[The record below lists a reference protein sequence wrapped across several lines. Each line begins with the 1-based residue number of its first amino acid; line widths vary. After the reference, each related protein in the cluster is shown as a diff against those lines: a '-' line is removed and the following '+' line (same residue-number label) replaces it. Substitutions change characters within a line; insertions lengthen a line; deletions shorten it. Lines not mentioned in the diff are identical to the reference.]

1 MTTLSLLKI
10 FLILLPGVY
19 FGRKNIIDEK
29 QCEGISSI
37 VVNIAWPCLVITAL
51 QMDFSETLLINS
63 GLLAG
68 AFVVV
73 SVLAYAV
80 GMVLCRFLKTDDQ
93 ITYLIIYMFLFS
105 NTGFMGIPVCE
116 TLYGEEGV
124 FYAALMDS
132 LSDVFVF
139 TVGTFLVKK
148 SMGVTIKNNPKELIT
163 PGLISIVIGVSL
175 FLLDIKLPAVLGET
189 LSTVGGITTPLAMF
203 IIGYKLGKMKIK
215 DMLGDRTA
223 YIVSGFRLLVLPA
236 VVLGA
241 LVVLGV
247 EMTVLTKVIAM
258 EIAMPVATCTVI
270 FVEQYKGNTPFAS
283 KCVLLS
289 TLMSV
294 VTIPIFAM
302 LLEMW

>member
-1 MTTLSLLKI
+1 MTTLSLLRI

-68 AFVVV
+68 AFVVA
-73 SVLAYAV
+73 SVLAYGV
-80 GMVLCRFLKTDDQ
+80 GIVLCRFLKTDDQ

-132 LSDVFVF
+132 LSDIFVF

-148 SMGVTIKNNPKELIT
+148 SMGVAIKNNPKELIT
-163 PGLISIVIGVSL
+163 PGLISIVIGVGL
-175 FLLDIKLPAVLGET
+175 FLLDIKLPTVLADT
-189 LSTVGGITTPLAMF
+189 LATVGGITTPLAMF
-203 IIGYKLGKMKIK
+203 IIGYKLGKMNFK

-236 VVLGA
+236 IVLAA
-241 LVVLGV
+241 LWGFGV

-270 FVEQYKGNTPFAS
+270 FVEQYKGNTQFAS

-289 TLMSV
+289 TLLSV
-294 VTIPIFAM
+294 VTIPVFAM
-302 LLEMW
+302 LLEVL

>member
-1 MTTLSLLKI
+1 M
-10 FLILLPGVY
+10 ILLPGIY

-51 QMDFSETLLINS
+51 QMDFSETLLMNS

-68 AFVVV
+68 AFVVI
-73 SVLAYAV
+73 SALAYGV

>member
-1 MTTLSLLKI
+1 MTLLSLLKI
-10 FLILLPGVY
+10 FLIMLPGVY

-68 AFVVV
+68 AFVVA

-132 LSDVFVF
+132 LSDIFVF

-148 SMGVTIKNNPKELIT
+148 SMGVAIKNNPKELIT
-163 PGLISIVIGVSL
+163 PGLISIVIGVGL
-175 FLLDIKLPAVLGET
+175 FLLDIKL
-189 LSTVGGITTPLAMF
+189 STVLADTLATVGSITTPLAMF
-203 IIGYKLGKMKIK
+203 IIGYKLGKMNFK

-236 VVLGA
+236 IVLAA
-241 LVVLGV
+241 LWGLGV

-270 FVEQYKGNTPFAS
+270 FVEQYKGNTQFAS

-289 TLMSV
+289 TLLSV
-294 VTIPIFAM
+294 VTIPVFAM
-302 LLEMW
+302 LLEAL

>member
-1 MTTLSLLKI
+1 MTVLSLLKI

-19 FGRKNIIDEK
+19 FGRRNIIDEK

-37 VVNIAWPCLVITAL
+37 VVNVAWPCLVITAL
-51 QMDFSETLLINS
+51 QMDFSETLLMNS

-68 AFVVV
+68 AFVVI
-73 SVLAYAV
+73 SALAYVV

-163 PGLISIVIGVSL
+163 PGLISIVIGVGL
-175 FLLDIKLPAVLGET
+175 FLLDVKLPTVLGET
-189 LSTVGGITTPLAMF
+189 LATVGGITTPLAMF

-236 VVLGA
+236 IVLLFLCLTGI
-241 LVVLGV
+241 
-247 EMTVLTKVIAM
+247 EMTVLAKVIAM

-270 FVEQYKGNTPFAS
+270 FVEQYKGNTQFAS

-294 VTIPIFAM
+294 ITIPVFAM
-302 LLEMW
+302 LLEMV

>member
-68 AFVVV
+68 AFVIV

-175 FLLDIKLPAVLGET
+175 FLLDIKLPALLGET
-189 LSTVGGITTPLAMF
+189 LATIGGITTPLAMF

-236 VVLGA
+236 IVLVA
-241 LVVLGV
+241 LWGLGV

-270 FVEQYKGNTPFAS
+270 FVEQYKGNTQFAS

-289 TLMSV
+289 TLLSV

-302 LLEMW
+302 LLEMC

>member
-1 MTTLSLLKI
+1 MTILSLLRI

-68 AFVVV
+68 AFVIA

-80 GMVLCRFLKTDDQ
+80 GMGLCRFLKTDDQ

-163 PGLISIVIGVSL
+163 PGLISIVIGVGL
-175 FLLDIKLPAVLGET
+175 FLLDIKLPTVLADT
-189 LSTVGGITTPLAMF
+189 LATVGGITTPLAMF
-203 IIGYKLGKMKIK
+203 IIGYKLGKMNFK
-215 DMLGDRTA
+215 DMLGDRIA
-223 YIVSGFRLLVLPA
+223 YIVSGFRLIVLPA
-236 VVLGA
+236 IVLVA
-241 LVVLGV
+241 LWGLGV

-270 FVEQYKGNTPFAS
+270 FVEQYRGNTEFAS

-289 TLMSV
+289 TLLSV
-294 VTIPIFAM
+294 VTIPVFAM
-302 LLEMW
+302 LLEAL

>member
-1 MTTLSLLKI
+1 MTILSLLKI

-19 FGRKNIIDEK
+19 FGRRNIIDEK

-51 QMDFSETLLINS
+51 QMDFSETLLLNS

-68 AFVVV
+68 AFAVV

-80 GMVLCRFLKTDDQ
+80 GMALCRILKTDAQ

-132 LSDVFVF
+132 LSDIFVF

-148 SMGVTIKNNPKELIT
+148 SMGVVIKNNPKELIT
-163 PGLISIVIGVSL
+163 PGLISIIIGVTL
-175 FLLDIKLPAVLGET
+175 FLLDMKLPVVLGET
-189 LSTVGGITTPLAMF
+189 LETVGGITTPLAMF
-203 IIGYKLGKMKIK
+203 IIGYKLGKMEIK
-215 DMLGDRTA
+215 DVLGDRTA
-223 YIVSGFRLLVLPA
+223 YIVSAFRLLTLPA
-236 VVLGA
+236 IVVLA
-241 LVVLGV
+241 LWVFGV

-270 FVEQYKGNTPFAS
+270 FVEQYRGNTRFAS

-294 VTIPIFAM
+294 VTIPVFAM
-302 LLEMW
+302 LLEIV

>member
-1 MTTLSLLKI
+1 MTALSLLKI
-10 FLILLPGVY
+10 FLILLPGIY
-19 FGRKNIIDEK
+19 FGRKNVIDEK

-63 GLLAG
+63 GVLAG
-68 AFVVV
+68 AFVVI
-73 SVLAYAV
+73 SVLAYVV
-80 GMVLCRFLKTDDQ
+80 GMGLCRVLKADAQ

-105 NTGFMGIPVCE
+105 NTGFMGIPVCQ

-139 TVGTFLVKK
+139 TMGTYLVKK

-175 FLLDIKLPAVLGET
+175 FLLDIKLPTILADS

-203 IIGYKLGKMKIK
+203 IIGYKLGKMNLK
-215 DMLGDRTA
+215 DMLGDGTA
-223 YIVSGFRLLVLPA
+223 YVVSAFRLLVLPA
-236 VVLGA
+236 VVLAA
-241 LVVLGV
+241 LAIFGV

-270 FVEQYKGNTPFAS
+270 FVEQYKGNTQFAS

-289 TLMSV
+289 TLLSV

-302 LLEMW
+302 LLEVL

>member
-10 FLILLPGVY
+10 FLILLPGIY

-51 QMDFSETLLINS
+51 QMDFSETLVINS

-68 AFVVV
+68 AFVVI

-93 ITYLIIYMFLFS
+93 IAYLIIYMFLFS

-132 LSDVFVF
+132 LSDIFVF

-148 SMGVTIKNNPKELIT
+148 SMGVIIKNNPKELIT

-175 FLLDIKLPAVLGET
+175 FLLDIKLPTVLADT
-189 LSTVGGITTPLAMF
+189 LATVGGITTPLAMF
-203 IIGYKLGKMKIK
+203 IIGYKLGKMNLK

-236 VVLGA
+236 IVVLA
-241 LVVLGV
+241 LWGFGV

-270 FVEQYKGNTPFAS
+270 FVEQYKGNTQFAS

-289 TLMSV
+289 TLLSV
-294 VTIPIFAM
+294 VTIPVFAM
-302 LLEMW
+302 LLEAL

>member
-1 MTTLSLLKI
+1 MTILSLLKI
-10 FLILLPGVY
+10 FLILLPGIY

-51 QMDFSETLLINS
+51 QMDFSTSLLLNS

-68 AFVVV
+68 AFAAITA
-73 SVLAYAV
+73 LAYVV
-80 GMVLCRFLKTDDQ
+80 GMVLCRFLKTDER

-163 PGLISIVIGVSL
+163 PGLISIVIGVTL
-175 FLLDIKLPAVLGET
+175 FLLDIKLPVLLGET
-189 LSTVGGITTPLAMF
+189 LETVGGITTPLAMF
-203 IIGYKLGKMKIK
+203 IIGYKLGKMRIK
-215 DMLGDRTA
+215 DMLGDQTA
-223 YIVSGFRLLVLPA
+223 CVVSAFRLLVLPA
-236 VVLGA
+236 VVLCA
-241 LVVLGV
+241 LWTFGV

-258 EIAMPVATCTVI
+258 ETAMPVATCTVI
-270 FVEQYKGNTPFAS
+270 FVEQYKGNTAFAS

-294 VTIPIFAM
+294 VTIPVFAM
-302 LLEMW
+302 LMEIW

>member
-302 LLEMW
+302 LMEMV